1 MHSNLKKGLFLV
13 TFLGMTVSP
22 GISVMAADGD
32 TAEAAKM
39 PGVGIEA
46 VLKDFYSQNREIKAE
61 DYLVPENKGE
71 YLDMAFANVTS
82 FMYVRSEPTKE
93 SEYVGKLYPGYAA
106 KITGPVGEWTA
117 VESGDVTG
125 YVKTEYIL
133 TGAEAQ
139 TYAENLVTEAQQEG
153 KEEAE
158 AFTYAVS
165 RKSEEAQMTQEVQEN
180 VQQTE
185 TTEVSAQPA
194 SNGQAIVDYACQFI
208 GNPYVWGGTS
218 LTDGADCSGFV
229 QSVFAHFGISLPRTT
244 YDQIYAGVEVSYDQ
258 AMPGDLICYDGH
270 IGIYIGNGQIV
281 NAQNPE
287 QGIGISPATYT
298 TILSVRRIV

>member
-82 FMYVRSEPTKE
+82 FLYVRSEPTKE

-106 KITGPVGEWTA
+106 KITGPVGEWTK
-117 VESGDVTG
+117 VESGNVTG
-125 YVKTEYIL
+125 YVYSRYITVGNEVFIVSVKRL
-133 TGAEAQ
+133 LA
-139 TYAENLVTEAQQEG
+139 
-153 KEEAE
+153 
-158 AFTYAVS
+158 AFT
-165 RKSEEAQMTQEVQEN
+165 KSAKLLIP
-180 VQQTE
+180 TE
-185 TTEVSAQPA
+185 KAA
-194 SNGQAIVDYACQFI
+194 
-208 GNPYVWGGTS
+208 
-218 LTDGADCSGFV
+218 
-229 QSVFAHFGISLPRTT
+229 
-244 YDQIYAGVEVSYDQ
+244 
-258 AMPGDLICYDGH
+258 LIC
-270 IGIYIGNGQIV
+270 
-281 NAQNPE
+281 
-287 QGIGISPATYT
+287 S
-298 TILSVRRIV
+298 SVLPDAFT